1 MKKKDLEPDSEHD
14 RFESG
19 LIAQEIYYDCPELK
33 HLVLVPDG
41 TTPNETKVM
50 SDDPTKDPDYSD
62 WGDEAAAVNYTGLN
76 PYLITAVKELKA
88 EIEMLKA

>member
-1 MKKKDLEPDSEHD
+1 MKPQTYVKKLDLEPDSEHD
-14 RFESG
+14 QFESG

-50 SDDPTKDPDYSD
+50 FDDPTV
-62 WGDEAAAVNYTGLN
+62 WTQIIQTGVMNQRLLTIQDSS
-76 PYLITAVKELKA
+76 PT
-88 EIEMLKA
+88 